1 MTQILHLKDLGT
13 SFLSIFLIYEIKLK
27 FATVNDLNDHFFT
40 VVKII
45 QRRKIVGDIL
55 SFITRL
61 SIFTNAMSQ
70 NGRISLTN

>member
-1 MTQILHLKDLGT
+1 MTQIPHLEDLGT
-13 SFLSIFLIYEIKLK
+13 IFLSIFLIYEIKLK

-45 QRRKIVGDIL
+45 QRRKTVGDIL
-55 SFITRL
+55 SFITRF
-61 SIFTNAMSQ
+61 SIFTNAISQ